1 MNALRKAAK
10 CEDSPPAVMTIRTES
25 MDIDP
30 EKVKE
35 EMILD
40 EELDLRIIGSNSLA
54 FPTEELEAFSINPS
68 DPTQMLQVVHKLEE
82 GLKQFLQENTD
93 VFAWKQATWWG
104 KIRQWLAMP

>member
-10 CEDSPPAVMTIRTES
+10 SKDSPLAVMTIRTES

-40 EELDLRIIGSNSLA
+40 EELDLRIIGSETSNMVGKDPSMACHALKVDPKVRPKIQKRRPLSTERYNALKEKVDKLLA
-54 FPTEELEAFSINPS
+54 NEF
-68 DPTQMLQVVHKLEE
+68 
-82 GLKQFLQENTD
+82 
-93 VFAWKQATWWG
+93 
-104 KIRQWLAMP
+104 IR